1 VSSAVRSRAP
11 HLTAVL
17 RSEDRVTPL
26 ELFFDLVFVLAIT
39 QCTALMS
46 EQPTWE
52 GLAKGM
58 LVLGVLWWSWVGYAW
73 LTSVVDPEEGTVRL
87 AMFAAMA
94 GLLVAALCVPQAF
107 GHLGLLFAC
116 SYGVVRA
123 GQIVLFIV
131 ASRDQPALR
140 HSVNGLAIS
149 TAIGVGLLVIA
160 SFADGWLQGALWAL
174 ALALDMGGPLLIPT
188 EGWMLV
194 PGHFAERHGLIVI
207 IALGESIVAIGV
219 GAQVGV
225 DAGVVAAAVL
235 GIVVAGGLWWL
246 YFDVV
251 ALVAARRLSNAA
263 EGRERNEIA
272 RDSFSYLHLPMVAG
286 IVLLA
291 LGLKKTLAHVEDPL
305 KIVPAVAMLG
315 GTSVYLLAHVAFR
328 WRNVHRFSTPRLL
341 CAVFLAGLLPAAV
354 ELPAL
359 VTLGILAA
367 ALSALIAYEHVH
379 FAELRD
385 RLRHQLAREP
395 VAD

>member
-1 VSSAVRSRAP
+1 
-11 HLTAVL
+11 
-17 RSEDRVTPL
+17 
-26 ELFFDLVFVLAIT
+26 
-39 QCTALMS
+39 
-46 EQPTWE
+46 
-52 GLAKGM
+52 
-58 LVLGVLWWSWVGYAW
+58 
-73 LTSVVDPEEGTVRL
+73 VVDPEEGTVRL
-87 AMFAAMA
+87 AIFAAMA
-94 GLLVAALCVPQAF
+94 GLLVTALCVPQAF

-149 TAIGVGLLVIA
+149 TAVGVGLLVIA

-235 GIVVAGGLWWL
+235 GIVVAGALWWL

-305 KIVPAVAMLG
+305 KLVPAVALLG

-341 CAVFLAGLLPAAV
+341 CAIFLAALLPAAV

-359 VTLGILAA
+359 ATLGIVGA
-367 ALSALIAYEHVH
+367 ALTALIAYEHVH

-385 RLRHQLAREP
+385 RLRHQIASEP